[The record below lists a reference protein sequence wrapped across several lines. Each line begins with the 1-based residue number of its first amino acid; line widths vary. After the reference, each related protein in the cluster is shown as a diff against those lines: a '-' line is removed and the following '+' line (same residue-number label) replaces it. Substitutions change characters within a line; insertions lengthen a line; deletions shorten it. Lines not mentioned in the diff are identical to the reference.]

1 MQTLYTVDGL
11 KKLFIGQ
18 QIDLSENYF
27 GQNFYSVE
35 DIYTESDLK
44 LHLDELFP
52 EGLSTHG
59 ITYFT
64 NYYLIVKD
72 SNTGQSL
79 PYVPHIPMIEIVF
92 ELVRRTN
99 FCDKPSRFQSMFA
112 WDSIERANQFRHNYR
127 CADAPIF
134 KLQCETV
141 FRADMGLLRLG
152 GSCLGASLFAHKYWR
167 GEATQN
173 PDWEYLLKPPVMVVE
188 QVA

>member
-1 MQTLYTVDGL
+1 MQNFYSVDRKKTLL
-11 KKLFIGQ
+11 IGQ
-18 QIDLSENYF
+18 QIDLNKF
-27 GQNFYSVE
+27 FTGQNFYPVK
-35 DIYTESDLK
+35 DLYTESDLK
-44 LHLDELFP
+44 THLNELFP
-52 EGLSTHG
+52 EGVSSHAVNYL
-59 ITYFT
+59 T
-64 NYYLIVKD
+64 NYGLILND
-72 SNTGQSL
+72 FNTGQPQ
-79 PYVPHIPMIEIVF
+79 PYVPHMPMIEMVF

-112 WDSIERANQFRHNYR
+112 WDSIERANQFRHESQY
-127 CADAPIF
+127 ADAPIF

-141 FRADMGLLRLG
+141 FRADMRLLLLG

>member
-1 MQTLYTVDGL
+1 MQTLYTVDRL
-11 KKLFIGQ
+11 KKLLIGQ
-18 QIDLSENYF
+18 QIDLSKNHF
-27 GQNFYSVE
+27 QQNFYPVE

-44 LHLDELFP
+44 IHLDELFP
-52 EGLSTHG
+52 EGLSNHG

-64 NYYLIVKD
+64 NHPLIVQD
-72 SNTGQSL
+72 SNTGQPL
-79 PYVPHIPMIEIVF
+79 RIVHYDPTIEILF

-112 WDSIERANQFRHNYR
+112 WDSIESANQFRNDYR

-141 FRADMGLLRLG
+141 FRADMRLLLLG
-152 GSCLGASLFAHKYWR
+152 GSYLGASLFAHKYWR

-173 PDWEYLLKPPVMVVE
+173 PNWEYLLKPPVMVVE